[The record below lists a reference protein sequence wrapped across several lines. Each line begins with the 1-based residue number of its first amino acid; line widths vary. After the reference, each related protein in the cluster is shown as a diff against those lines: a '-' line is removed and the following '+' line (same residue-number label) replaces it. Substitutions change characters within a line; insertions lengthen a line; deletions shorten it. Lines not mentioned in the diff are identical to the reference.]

1 VSGFLS
7 YVRKHHIALLAL
19 FVAMGGTSYA
29 AFKLPNNSVGA
40 AQIKPNAVGTS
51 ELKNNTVG
59 VSDLSDKAIAS
70 LRGLKGDTGAPG
82 EKGAQ
87 GDKGAPGSDGAPGP
101 PATWTSSTVAAAQ
114 GISTN
119 SSAGT
124 PLADLATVGPEVTV
138 TVPAS
143 GLAEVYAQADF
154 SSSSSNIVGRVGLSV
169 DGNLTLVGC
178 GSKTGVLF
186 DDGPPD
192 GTSVTV
198 ATSAR
203 GGTTNC
209 GARLPGLASPVMVK
223 TTPGSHQFK
232 LVYSA
237 STSDAGSTVTF
248 SSRLLAVAPA

>member
-1 VSGFLS
+1 LTYANV
-7 YVRKHHIALLAL
+7 VATIALFLA
-19 FVAMGGTSYA
+19 FGGASYA

-40 AQIKPNAVGTS
+40 AQIKPNAVGKS
-51 ELKNNTVG
+51 ELKDRAVG
-59 VSDLSDKAIAS
+59 VSDLSGQAIAS
-70 LRGLKGDTGAPG
+70 LRGSKGDAGAPG
-82 EKGAQ
+82 GKGAP
-87 GDKGAPGSDGAPGP
+87 GLDGAPGSDGAPGA
-101 PATWTSSTVAAAQ
+101 PATWTSSTVVAAEA
-114 GISTN
+114 ISTN
-119 SSAGT
+119 SSVGP
-124 PLADLATVGPEVTV
+124 PLADLATVGPEVIV

-143 GLAEVYAQADF
+143 GLVEVYAQADF

-169 DGNLTLVGC
+169 DSNLTLVGC

-209 GARLPGLASPVMVK
+209 GARLPGLASPLIVH
-223 TTPGSHQFK
+223 TTPGSHHFK

-248 SSRLLAVAPA
+248 SNRLLAVAPA